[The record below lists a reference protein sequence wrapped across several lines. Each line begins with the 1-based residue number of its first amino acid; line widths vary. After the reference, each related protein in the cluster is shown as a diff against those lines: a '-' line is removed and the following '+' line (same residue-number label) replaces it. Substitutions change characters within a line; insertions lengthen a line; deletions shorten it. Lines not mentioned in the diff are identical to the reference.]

1 MEILVDRR
9 LFLNKFLIP
18 VNKFTDQAVLS
29 LNKDYMDC
37 ISTSTADKQTIILY
51 TKLIV
56 KTDMQE
62 DNIKL
67 NIGSLKKLV
76 HGLNC
81 IGDDIIKL
89 KIDKNKI
96 IYNSDTTNFIL
107 HLKEDGVVT
116 KQVVNMDKINAV
128 VPDTELTISPE
139 KLDEMLKA
147 SSFSTDSEKVY
158 FTIKDNVLMAELT
171 DKTIQNLDSIKVAL
185 TSDIKG
191 THFTDPVPM
200 KLDIF
205 KLLSSLKFDKLVVKM
220 TNKGALIFETKDDNY
235 LLKYITSVLI
245 K

>member
-1 MEILVDRR
+1 MEILLDRK

-29 LNKDYMDC
+29 LNKEFIDC
-37 ISTSTADKQTIILY
+37 LSTTTSDKQTIILY
-51 TKLIV
+51 TKLTV

-67 NIGSLKKLV
+67 NIGSIKKLV

-81 IGDDIIKL
+81 LTDDIIKL
-89 KIDKNKI
+89 KVDNNKI
-96 IYNSDTTNFIL
+96 VYKSDVTNFIL

-116 KQVVNMDKINAV
+116 KQVINLDKINAV
-128 VPDTELTISPE
+128 VPDTELTILPE
-139 KLDEMLKA
+139 KLDELLKA

-158 FTIKDNVLMAELT
+158 LTITDNVLMAELT

-185 TSDIKG
+185 SNDIKG
-191 THFTDPVPM
+191 KHFTDPIPL

-205 KLLSSLKFDKLVVKM
+205 KLLSSLKFEKLVVKL
-220 TNKGALIFETKDDNY
+220 TNKGALIFEIKDDNH
-235 LLKYITSVLI
+235 LLKYITSSLI